1 MNTRNHPG
9 LSTNPP
15 SGARRSPYGL
25 GTPAGALLARPGQS
39 VSAAQRAAPGF
50 EVAAVATNPACS
62 TDGGRCHPLTNVAEN
77 QRLLAHELN
86 VKGRFDAIVP
96 VLKQIAALQHEADFA
111 ERAQALAREQFGF
124 ELPAQ
129 ILADAWVADLDM
141 RALYGECV
149 MRTLRL
155 MAEQTQ
161 TANPQQCDVDQC
173 VDEAV
178 SFFLDCGYH
187 AVDISPCSDGRL
199 KGLVRY
205 ILRLP
210 DGAVRS
216 RKAYAGA
223 MFDIDANVKRWVE
236 TELMRYREGRPVSA
250 DAGTRYLKIVVYHWS
265 SSNPAHEGCAAHGSN
280 TMAAVEAGLGRLQEF
295 RQAIENSFCCGASVD
310 ILLIG
315 VDTDTDAIKLHVP
328 DADGEISPYRSVD
341 NIEIYRSTV
350 NDDAN
355 QARLKVYQAVQNA
368 SASTGWGAGHG
379 EPYEG
384 MRRLIATLL
393 INNLSQIEYV
403 CGNWGGRYPDIGH
416 AERFISV
423 GEGFDEFQLRNLAYF
438 AHLHTVEEGAPDM
451 DIGIKIF
458 SQLNAAHGLPTPVAI
473 HYRFDSRVPGSRERT
488 VERCQRVK
496 AAIESR
502 YAELMQKGLLVC
514 GMTVQDTRPGSPI
527 DPVQASSQHAAH

>member
-1 MNTRNHPG
+1 MNPRNHPG

-50 EVAAVATNPACS
+50 GVAAVATNPACS
-62 TDGGRCHPLTNVAEN
+62 TDSGRCHPLTNVAEN

-155 MAEQTQ
+155 MAEQTRA
-161 TANPQQCDVDQC
+161 ANPQQCDVDQC

-280 TMAAVEAGLGRLQEF
+280 TMAAVEAGLGRLQ
-295 RQAIENSFCCGASVD
+295 
-310 ILLIG
+310 
-315 VDTDTDAIKLHVP
+315 
-328 DADGEISPYRSVD
+328 
-341 NIEIYRSTV
+341 
-350 NDDAN
+350 
-355 QARLKVYQAVQNA
+355 
-368 SASTGWGAGHG
+368 
-379 EPYEG
+379 
-384 MRRLIATLL
+384 
-393 INNLSQIEYV
+393 
-403 CGNWGGRYPDIGH
+403 
-416 AERFISV
+416 
-423 GEGFDEFQLRNLAYF
+423 
-438 AHLHTVEEGAPDM
+438 
-451 DIGIKIF
+451 
-458 SQLNAAHGLPTPVAI
+458 
-473 HYRFDSRVPGSRERT
+473 
-488 VERCQRVK
+488 
-496 AAIESR
+496 
-502 YAELMQKGLLVC
+502 
-514 GMTVQDTRPGSPI
+514 
-527 DPVQASSQHAAH
+527 